1 MPRHTAPYR
10 ALISSTAQPIAPHRA
25 PMRPQAPGI
34 RRDPARPHPPHPNV
48 TPRARHPNPS
58 PCHPP
63 PAAPP
68 SSRRTSR
75 LPPPASRRLLPAR
88 QRTRHPRIFA
98 HHAAARLLVRPPPP
112 VRPSSCNIRT
122 PSSRPGFVCVYCP
135 MLSLQRPPSQIRLLV
150 AAHWPPLV
158 RQPVRNI
165 GIHYTHP
172 ALPQWPT
179 PLPSLSIQTLPLHTI
194 SRRTALATTTP
205 SPTTST
211 STSSS
216 VSHPCDGSAYAPSD
230 ASFSLTLKL
239 SLRLPRILP
248 LKLVLV
254 PVLQEDEIMLQSQ
267 EIVIMACW
275 IPDRN
280 FARRMLLWPYNLLK
294 MCPSSGGSYGRTTR
308 PSSLRGRVIHLG
320 TDSTGRYYDRSFHNV
335 SGPFNTTKFIQDPSS
350 LWRMSLSLHDPRPN
364 SINRSRGKSYAG
376 SGDDEGAYIHG
387 IPHYTLHEL
396 FLQLAAAKGNNV
408 TAIFDSCHSEGASR
422 DDLRARFSPP
432 MRPIPASLDVDIFTG
447 RSVDEFIPTGFLH
460 KHMESHVL
468 LAACRSDQL
477 ASEEI
482 VEGVTHGRFT
492 ANLLRCLQNAVLSET
507 SYLDVVRR
515 MGEWAY
521 QTPQVEGAHKDRTVF
536 SDSYPRT
543 PRLALAL
550 TPCKQRGLF
559 QVDIGSTCGA
569 VTGTEFR
576 VFSGG
581 GAIGCLVA
589 QEVEPHHSILKALD
603 RDDSSAEMPENAKV
617 VVSSW
622 KHGLTKIALAS
633 GLDSLVYSQISAAL
647 THSRDAHSEPQFV
660 LVTDASAADI
670 ELRYAL
676 SQNSLTIGALQGLL
690 KEEEVPAPAFPFVP
704 APPRGHDRRDRALSL
719 FPGQALEHHPNS
731 RNTNTRYAFTVCNT
745 SSYSLFAYL
754 FYFDPNDYSISALY
768 VPASPTM
775 NSPLAASSP
784 AQPPSMLAIGYGRG
798 VPGFK
803 FTIPPGR
810 TADTGFLKLIV
821 STKYIDLKWILQE
834 SPLGKIRPERIV
846 VWREIGSENV
856 WDTLNAVVE
865 VRLG

>member
-1 MPRHTAPYR
+1 
-10 ALISSTAQPIAPHRA
+10 
-25 PMRPQAPGI
+25 
-34 RRDPARPHPPHPNV
+34 
-48 TPRARHPNPS
+48 
-58 PCHPP
+58 
-63 PAAPP
+63 
-68 SSRRTSR
+68 
-75 LPPPASRRLLPAR
+75 
-88 QRTRHPRIFA
+88 
-98 HHAAARLLVRPPPP
+98 
-112 VRPSSCNIRT
+112 
-122 PSSRPGFVCVYCP
+122 
-135 MLSLQRPPSQIRLLV
+135 
-150 AAHWPPLV
+150 
-158 RQPVRNI
+158 
-165 GIHYTHP
+165 
-172 ALPQWPT
+172 
-179 PLPSLSIQTLPLHTI
+179 
-194 SRRTALATTTP
+194 
-205 SPTTST
+205 
-211 STSSS
+211 
-216 VSHPCDGSAYAPSD
+216 
-230 ASFSLTLKL
+230 
-239 SLRLPRILP
+239 
-248 LKLVLV
+248 
-254 PVLQEDEIMLQSQ
+254 
-267 EIVIMACW
+267 
-275 IPDRN
+275 
-280 FARRMLLWPYNLLK
+280 
-294 MCPSSGGSYGRTTR
+294 
-308 PSSLRGRVIHLG
+308 
-320 TDSTGRYYDRSFHNV
+320 
-335 SGPFNTTKFIQDPSS
+335 
-350 LWRMSLSLHDPRPN
+350 
-364 SINRSRGKSYAG
+364 
-376 SGDDEGAYIHG
+376 
-387 IPHYTLHEL
+387 
-396 FLQLAAAKGNNV
+396 
-408 TAIFDSCHSEGASR
+408 
-422 DDLRARFSPP
+422 

-704 APPRGHDRRDRALSL
+704 ARLADTIDAIAHFHYFLDKHSSTTPIPGVTLQLHSLRGNYRFGCKPSPDLLENNRATLTD
-719 FPGQALEHHPNS
+719 
-731 RNTNTRYAFTVCNT
+731 TNTRYAFTVCNT

-775 NSPLAASSP
+775 NSPLAASSRP
-784 AQPPSMLAIGYGRG
+784 APISASDWIRQRRPRLQIHHPSR
-798 VPGFK
+798 
-803 FTIPPGR
+803 
-810 TADTGFLKLIV
+810 
-821 STKYIDLKWILQE
+821 
-834 SPLGKIRPERIV
+834 
-846 VWREIGSENV
+846 
-856 WDTLNAVVE
+856 
-865 VRLG
+865 